1 MAEELS
7 IENEA
12 DFVKKRLLSAILAL
26 AMTAACLTACSES
39 NDSSQMQS
47 AADSSARASHSDG
60 EFSLPKGADSEYEL
74 YQTVINYLNN
84 GFHIDD
90 LSSVRSVELT
100 TVFWQKNQ
108 EKEKR
113 NFTLG
118 LKYDEAC
125 QLIAKLRKVAKEI
138 DWPRRPDG
146 SPDDELKD
154 YSPFEKEFP
163 ESLQQQIKD
172 NHEEF
177 ERFISELAFSAFFKI
192 DGDGESP
199 FRGLEKTK
207 WDTVSQSEF
216 KSQEN
221 DLKENEKYKDMTDN
235 FPMCYMVD
243 LGEYKQGRDVYYTG
257 YYYTKI
263 DGKYYFVAFDTA
275 VGSAGG

>member
-12 DFVKKRLLSAILAL
+12 DFVKKRLLSAIIAL

-84 GFHIDD
+84 GFHLDD
-90 LSSVRSVELT
+90 LNSVRSVELT

-108 EKEKR
+108 EKEKS

-125 QLIAKLRKVAKEI
+125 QLIAKLIKVAKEI
-138 DWPRRPDG
+138 DWPRRADG

-163 ESLQQQIKD
+163 ESLQQHIKD

-177 ERFISELAFSAFFKI
+177 ERFIVDLGFSALFTNYD
-192 DGDGESP
+192 DGVSP
-199 FRGLEKTK
+199 FENLEKTQ
-207 WDTVSQSEF
+207 WDAVPQSEF
-216 KSQEN
+216 KSQES
-221 DLKENEKYKDMTDN
+221 DYKENEKYKDMTDN
-235 FPMCYMVD
+235 FPMCYTVD

>member
-1 MAEELS
+1 M
-7 IENEA
+7 
-12 DFVKKRLLSAILAL
+12 KKRLLAVLL
-26 AMTAACLTACSES
+26 AMTMATACMTACSES

-84 GFHIDD
+84 GFHLDD
-90 LSSVRSVELT
+90 LNSVRSVELT

-108 EKEKR
+108 EQEKR

-125 QLIAKLRKVAKEI
+125 QLIAKLIKVAKEI
-138 DWPRRPDG
+138 DWPRRADG

-163 ESLQQQIKD
+163 ESLQQHIKD
-172 NHEEF
+172 NREEF
-177 ERFISELAFSAFFKI
+177 ESFIVDLGFSALFTNYD
-192 DGDGESP
+192 DGVSP
-199 FRGLEKTK
+199 FENLEKTQ
-207 WDTVSQSEF
+207 WDAVSQSEF

>member
-39 NDSSQMQS
+39 NISSQGQS
-47 AADSSARASHSDG
+47 AVDSSARASQSDG
-60 EFSLPKGADSEYEL
+60 EFSLPEGADSEYEL

-177 ERFISELAFSAFFKI
+177 ERFISELAFSALFKI
-192 DGDGESP
+192 DDDGESP

>member
-1 MAEELS
+1 MEKSSDTGRIYNAEFDQGEDPELGS
-7 IENEA
+7 KYVI
-12 DFVKKRLLSAILAL
+12 
-26 AMTAACLTACSES
+26 
-39 NDSSQMQS
+39 
-47 AADSSARASHSDG
+47 
-60 EFSLPKGADSEYEL
+60 SLRD
-74 YQTVINYLNN
+74 N
-84 GFHIDD
+84 GFPFGEKGVEFIHKSRVQIDK
-90 LSSVRSVELT
+90 SPVEHPIELLDIFINGRHRLNL
-100 TVFWQKNQ
+100 VF
-108 EKEKR
+108 EVFR
-113 NFTLG
+113 
-118 LKYDEAC
+118 
-125 QLIAKLRKVAKEI
+125 IASTDVLEDMVLVLAGRADILRKVAKEI